1 MSIEER
7 FFKKRLEELQK
18 EIAELEEAIAECEY
32 GSTLYDHLNYEIE
45 YLSLKL
51 DRMKKEAA

>member
-1 MSIEER
+1 MSI
-7 FFKKRLEELQK
+7 EELQK
-18 EIAELEEAIAECEY
+18 EIDELEEAIAECEY
-32 GSTLYDHLNYEIE
+32 GSTLYDHLNGEIE